1 MKTRESVRVAVAE
14 ASPILRAGIV
24 GALKR
29 AVDMTIQF
37 IEIDKSDSFASKIR
51 PYSPNILIINPL
63 FTDVA
68 TLTRYRND
76 KSMGLGETKFIALLP
91 WQVEPAVIAQY
102 DAAIMLYDSEERLQQ
117 VIDYVLGIEDETEE
131 DDSEELSGREKEV
144 LIEVVKGFTNKEIAQ
159 RLNLSIYTVLTHR
172 RNIARKL
179 GIHSQ
184 AALVIYALSKGLISI
199 QDIR

>member
-14 ASPILRAGIV
+14 VSPILRAGIV

-29 AVDMTIQF
+29 AVEMTIQF
-37 IEIDKSDSFASKIR
+37 IEIDKSESFASKIR

-63 FTDVA
+63 FIDVA
-68 TLTRYRND
+68 TLLRYRND
-76 KSMGLGETKFIALLP
+76 KSMGLAETKFVALLP
-91 WQVEPAVIAQY
+91 WQVDPSVVAQY
-102 DAAIMLYDSEERLQQ
+102 DASIMLYDNEERLQQ
-117 VIDYVLGIEDETEE
+117 VIDYVLGIEDDTEE
-131 DDSEELSGREKEV
+131 DDSEELSSREKEV

-172 RNIARKL
+172 RNIARKI

-199 QDIR
+199 QEIR